1 MSCGLRKCC
10 LGMMSLAEGG
20 ISEVSAPFVMPQ
32 ITYYKLQMCFP
43 CMVDLWISSSLA
55 EEIT

>member
-32 ITYYKLQMCFP
+32 IPYYKLQNVFSMYGGF
-43 CMVDLWISSSLA
+43 MD
-55 EEIT
+55 